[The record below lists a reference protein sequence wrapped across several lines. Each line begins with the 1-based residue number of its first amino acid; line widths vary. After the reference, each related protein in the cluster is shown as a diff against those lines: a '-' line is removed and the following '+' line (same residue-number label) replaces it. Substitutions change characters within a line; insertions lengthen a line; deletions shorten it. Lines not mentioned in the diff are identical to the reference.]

1 MAGPT
6 SGSGETIG
14 RPSSSTGSSSRSMT
28 DRAQDAAGRVVD
40 KVQETASRVV
50 GKVQETASP
59 AFEQVDETREEVM
72 DQATE
77 QVSSRLDMGKD
88 YAAETISGLAQALR
102 QTGQHLRSEGA
113 QPTIAQY
120 VDTGAERL
128 ERFSGH
134 LRQRSTDE
142 LIAQV
147 EWFARRNPATF
158 AGGAFALGLLAARF
172 LRSTATAGATGQS
185 TSRPSTMAVPTSG
198 ATSPGYRPT
207 PPSTAGASSRPSYP
221 SSAPAARNI
230 PASPD
235 WKPPVPSGS
244 SPTTGTGTRDTE
256 ADQLTPVPGSLSAPG
271 GSSPTR
277 GSTASTP
284 KPRGTTGGDSSSSER
299 SDSDSQRR
307 V

>member
-1 MAGPT
+1 
-6 SGSGETIG
+6 
-14 RPSSSTGSSSRSMT
+14 MT
-28 DRAQDAAGRVVD
+28 DRAQDAAGRM
-40 KVQETASRVV
+40 V

-59 AFEQVDETREEVM
+59 ALEQLDDKREEVM

-88 YAAETISGLAQALR
+88 YAAESLSGLAQALR
-102 QTGQHLRSEGA
+102 QTSQHLRAEGA

-142 LIAQV
+142 LRAQV
-147 EWFARRNPATF
+147 EWFARRNPVTF

-172 LRSTATAGATGQS
+172 LRSSSTPGSSMQGAP
-185 TSRPSTMAVPTSG
+185 RPPSMTRNSYDAAPPTHQ
-198 ATSPGYRPT
+198 PT

-235 WKPPVPSGS
+235 WKPSVPSS
-244 SPTTGTGTRDTE
+244 PPPTTGRGASDAEGDR
-256 ADQLTPVPGSLSAPG
+256 LTPIPGTLPAPG
-271 GSSPTR
+271 GPSPTR
-277 GSTASTP
+277 GTPASTQ
-284 KPRGTTGGDSSSSER
+284 KPRGTTGGTTPSSER
-299 SDSDSQRR
+299 PDADDQRQA
-307 V
+307 

>member
-1 MAGPT
+1 MVGPT
-6 SGSGETIG
+6 RGTDDTTER
-14 RPSSSTGSSSRSMT
+14 RPGSTGSSSRSMT
-28 DRAQDAAGRVVD
+28 DRAQDAAGRM
-40 KVQETASRVV
+40 V

-59 AFEQVDETREEVM
+59 ALEQLDDKREEVM

-88 YAAETISGLAQALR
+88 YAAESLSGLAQALR
-102 QTGQHLRSEGA
+102 QTSQHLRAEGA

-142 LIAQV
+142 LRAQV
-147 EWFARRNPATF
+147 EWFARRNPVTF

-172 LRSTATAGATGQS
+172 LRSSSTPGTRCRAHRGRPRWPATRT
-185 TSRPSTMAVPTSG
+185 TRPRQP
-198 ATSPGYRPT
+198 PPT

-230 PASPD
+230 PASRD
-235 WKPPVPSGS
+235 WKPSVPSSS
-244 SPTTGTGTRDTE
+244 SPTTGR
-256 ADQLTPVPGSLSAPG
+256 
-271 GSSPTR
+271 
-277 GSTASTP
+277 
-284 KPRGTTGGDSSSSER
+284 GDSRHRGPTS
-299 SDSDSQRR
+299 
-307 V
+307 